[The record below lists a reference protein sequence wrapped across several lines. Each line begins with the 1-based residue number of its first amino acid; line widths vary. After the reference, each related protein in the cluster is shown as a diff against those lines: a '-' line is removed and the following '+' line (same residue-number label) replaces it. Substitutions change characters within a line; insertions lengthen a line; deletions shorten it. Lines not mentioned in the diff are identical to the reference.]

1 MCSRCWLTAI
11 GSTAAAATVAA
22 SVWIVR
28 LPHTPKQPVSVD
40 PPAMRE
46 PKVFNAPQDQAC
58 LRRRAELLQ
67 KPALPG
73 TPELEAARAEITARA
88 RSAPVLFV
96 ERPQPAPMPPEVAAL
111 RARLFQLAA
120 PWRAFH
126 QAYVAYRRDPR
137 VLRQI
142 VLTDGYLYAERPEL
156 AALLGNSVLLTHLF
170 NDKEL
175 TVTRGANV
183 MHAVKQRL
191 DYVWKDGSDAGR
203 VARLWL
209 FDRVGASGVPEGPAL
224 HISLD
229 QLRKQAGADRIEVV
243 RLTSEGVVAQLIY
256 AEARVPAVLRVTH
269 GRLELECEAID
280 PQQLHSVNV
289 AKTLAARKQR
299 VMEKLRQS
307 IDEQVS
313 EALPFDEP
321 KSEEGQQDG
330 KLRLKWRDAY
340 LQGRSSFTFNGD
352 EYSVFGAH
360 GRPRIPQVCVNFV
373 VDTWERMAGTH
384 WLNRNE
390 GRKRQVGRIDFN
402 SLEIENRRSVDR
414 LIEFARNRPDWF
426 DVIEFSDAE
435 RIPFYDRK
443 RFFQHLFQMHRDFQ
457 PGDVVAI
464 LGLRDDERMHY
475 HSFIVVTDDPLT
487 GMPTAVA
494 ANAGRPRIRNWEAEM
509 QNAPRRSIIA
519 RIRPRLEWLEA
530 LAGISEPNM
539 NDVPVELSKHAAVD
553 PTGDRREAVGN

>member
-1 MCSRCWLTAI
+1 MCSRRWLAAI
-11 GSTAAAATVAA
+11 GMTATAAATVWL
-22 SVWIVR
+22 VC
-28 LPHTPKQPVSVD
+28 LPHAPNQPVSVD
-40 PPAMRE
+40 PPGTRE
-46 PKVFNAPQDQAC
+46 PEVISAPQDQAC

-96 ERPQPAPMPPEVAAL
+96 ERPQPAPMPPKVAAL
-111 RARLFQLAA
+111 RERLFRLAA
-120 PWRAFH
+120 PWGAFH
-126 QAYVAYRRDPR
+126 QAYVEYRRAPR

-142 VLTDGYLYAERPEL
+142 MLTDGYLYAERPEL

-170 NDKEL
+170 DDKEL

-183 MHAVKQRL
+183 MHAVKQQL

-229 QLRKQAGADRIEVV
+229 QVRKQAGADRIEVV
-243 RLTSEGVVAQLIY
+243 HLSSEGVVALLIY
-256 AEARVPAVLRVTH
+256 DEARVPAVLRVTH

-280 PQQLHSVNV
+280 PQQLHSVNA

-299 VMEKLRQS
+299 VMEKLQQS

-360 GRPRIPQVCVNFV
+360 GRPRIPQVCVDFV

-390 GRKRQVGRIDFN
+390 GRKRRVGRIDFN

-414 LIEFARNRPDWF
+414 LIEFARSRPDWF

-435 RIPFYDRK
+435 RIPFTI
-443 RFFQHLFQMHRDFQ
+443 
-457 PGDVVAI
+457 ASA
-464 LGLRDDERMHY
+464 
-475 HSFIVVTDDPLT
+475 SFSTYSRC
-487 GMPTAVA
+487 TATFSPA
-494 ANAGRPRIRNWEAEM
+494 TSWQFWAYATTSACTTT
-509 QNAPRRSIIA
+509 RS
-519 RIRPRLEWLEA
+519 
-530 LAGISEPNM
+530 S
-539 NDVPVELSKHAAVD
+539 
-553 PTGDRREAVGN
+553 